1 MNFPPTADL
10 AGFAA
15 VADIAPN
22 GAGTGSMQSR
32 IAYANSSGPT
42 YLLTPNNILI
52 TSNQNF
58 KISLNWPEGL
68 QAITNPARVFVR
80 LNGMQMRLTQ

>member
-15 VADIAPN
+15 LT
-22 GAGTGSMQSR
+22 AGTSANGPDVS
-32 IAYANSSGPT
+32 YANSSGPT
-42 YLLTPNNILI
+42 YLLTPNNILV

-58 KISLNWPEGL
+58 KITLAWPEGL
-68 QAITNPARVFVR
+68 QAIVNPARVFVR